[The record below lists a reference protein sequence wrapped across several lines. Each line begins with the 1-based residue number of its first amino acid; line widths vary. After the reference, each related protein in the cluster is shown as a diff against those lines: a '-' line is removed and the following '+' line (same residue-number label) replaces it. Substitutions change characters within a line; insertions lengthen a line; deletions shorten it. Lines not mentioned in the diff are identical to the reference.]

1 MHAEVYRAGKVCK
14 DFPSDDSSKVLT
26 NVHTRREKKGVLKT
40 NVVPLSPRAGKMKP
54 EAIFLQYSK

>member
-1 MHAEVYRAGKVCK
+1 MHAEVYCAGKVSK

-26 NVHTRREKKGVLKT
+26 NVHARRKKKSVLKT
-40 NVVPLSPRAGKMKP
+40 NVVPLSPRDGKMKS

>member
-1 MHAEVYRAGKVCK
+1 MHAEVYCAGKVCK

-26 NVHTRREKKGVLKT
+26 RRGKKGVLKT